1 VISRDSQRTPPNP
14 TAAKYLRRP
23 RGQRA
28 LFYGGASMALR
39 EVYDDSTGVIF
50 YGQYMFQEDFLRAQ
64 VAEFV
69 EWLKTSGLI

>member
-1 VISRDSQRTPPNP
+1 
-14 TAAKYLRRP
+14 
-23 RGQRA
+23 
-28 LFYGGASMALR
+28 MALR